1 MSLIICPECKR
12 NFSDKAPACPNCG
25 YPANLVGTNEKNTDS
40 NILGNNLN
48 NKKIMANNIKYYLK
62 LYNKTPSDI
71 CKLLGF
77 PFATFSD
84 WINAKSYPRIDKIEL
99 MANYFGISKSD
110 LIESNVT
117 TQEDIHKM
125 IFTENLN
132 SYIKASGKSQL
143 EIAKKIGVSPQTF
156 NTWCR
161 GIAIPRME
169 KLQALADYFHINK
182 SDLIELKSNDN
193 KYYESDETREIA
205 QEIFEKP
212 ELRSLFDVAKDIPP
226 ERLKAHI
233 EFMKS
238 LKDSEK

>member
-1 MSLIICPECKR
+1 MSTVFP
-12 NFSDKAPACPNCG
+12 NFFYFRLDFFSVLAYDLTILLKG
-25 YPANLVGTNEKNTDS
+25 GFTMG
-40 NILGNNLN
+40 LGN
-48 NKKIMANNIKYYLK
+48 KEIMANNIKYYLK

-77 PFATFSD
+77 PAANFSD
-84 WINAKSYPRIDKIEL
+84 WINAKSNPRIDKIEL

-110 LIESNVT
+110 LV
-117 TQEDIHKM
+117 
-125 IFTENLN
+125 
-132 SYIKASGKSQL
+132 
-143 EIAKKIGVSPQTF
+143 
-156 NTWCR
+156 
-161 GIAIPRME
+161 
-169 KLQALADYFHINK
+169 
-182 SDLIELKSNDN
+182 ELKTDDN

-238 LKDSEK
+238 LKESEK

>member
-125 IFTENLN
+125 IFTENIN

-226 ERLKAHI
+226 ERLKALI

-238 LKDSEK
+238 LKESEK

>member
-205 QEIFEKP
+205 QKIFEKP

-238 LKDSEK
+238 LKENEK

>member
-1 MSLIICPECKR
+1 
-12 NFSDKAPACPNCG
+12 
-25 YPANLVGTNEKNTDS
+25 
-40 NILGNNLN
+40 
-48 NKKIMANNIKYYLK
+48 MANNIKYYLK

-77 PFATFSD
+77 PAATFSD

-110 LIESNVT
+110 LV
-117 TQEDIHKM
+117 
-125 IFTENLN
+125 
-132 SYIKASGKSQL
+132 
-143 EIAKKIGVSPQTF
+143 
-156 NTWCR
+156 
-161 GIAIPRME
+161 
-169 KLQALADYFHINK
+169 
-182 SDLIELKSNDN
+182 ELKTDDN

-238 LKDSEK
+238 LKESEK

>member
-110 LIESNVT
+110 LV
-117 TQEDIHKM
+117 
-125 IFTENLN
+125 
-132 SYIKASGKSQL
+132 
-143 EIAKKIGVSPQTF
+143 
-156 NTWCR
+156 
-161 GIAIPRME
+161 
-169 KLQALADYFHINK
+169 
-182 SDLIELKSNDN
+182 ELKTDDN
-193 KYYESDETREIA
+193 KYY
-205 QEIFEKP
+205 
-212 ELRSLFDVAKDIPP
+212 
-226 ERLKAHI
+226 
-233 EFMKS
+233 
-238 LKDSEK
+238 

>member
-1 MSLIICPECKR
+1 MSTVFP
-12 NFSDKAPACPNCG
+12 NFFYFCLDFFSVSAYDLTILLKG
-25 YPANLVGTNEKNTDS
+25 GFTMG
-40 NILGNNLN
+40 LGN
-48 NKKIMANNIKYYLK
+48 KEIMANNIKYYLK

-77 PFATFSD
+77 PAATFSD

-110 LIESNVT
+110 LV
-117 TQEDIHKM
+117 
-125 IFTENLN
+125 
-132 SYIKASGKSQL
+132 
-143 EIAKKIGVSPQTF
+143 
-156 NTWCR
+156 
-161 GIAIPRME
+161 
-169 KLQALADYFHINK
+169 
-182 SDLIELKSNDN
+182 ELKTDDN

>member
-1 MSLIICPECKR
+1 M
-12 NFSDKAPACPNCG
+12 G
-25 YPANLVGTNEKNTDS
+25 
-40 NILGNNLN
+40 LGN
-48 NKKIMANNIKYYLK
+48 KEIMANNIKYYLK

-77 PFATFSD
+77 PAATFSD

-110 LIESNVT
+110 LV
-117 TQEDIHKM
+117 
-125 IFTENLN
+125 
-132 SYIKASGKSQL
+132 
-143 EIAKKIGVSPQTF
+143 
-156 NTWCR
+156 
-161 GIAIPRME
+161 
-169 KLQALADYFHINK
+169 
-182 SDLIELKSNDN
+182 ELKTDDD